1 MRITWLGHSCF
12 KIENEGTTIIL
23 DPYEDGSVAGYGN
36 IREKADLVLCTHEHG
51 DHNGRG
57 TVELTGN
64 SAADVKIT
72 KIDTYHDHHRGE
84 HRGKNTIYIL
94 EMGGYRIAHLGDLG
108 CQLPKEQMDM
118 LKNLDLLLI
127 PVGGHFTIDAREA
140 ADLAKELAP
149 VTTVPMHYRDDEK
162 GFGYDVIGTA
172 DEFTRRMDSV
182 AVLNTSVLLM
192 EDRPKERVAV
202 LVPANLE

>member
-12 KIENEGTTIIL
+12 KIEDGGPTIIL
-23 DPYEDGSVAGYGN
+23 DPYKDGSVAGYRD

-51 DHNGRG
+51 DHSGRE
-57 TVELTGN
+57 TVEITGN
-64 SAADVKIT
+64 SAENVKVT
-72 KIDTYHDHHRGE
+72 KIDTYHDHHHGK
-84 HRGKNTIYIL
+84 HRGRNTIYIL
-94 EMGGYRIAHLGDLG
+94 ETGGYRIAHLGDLG
-108 CQLPKEQMDM
+108 CHPSGDQMAM

-140 ADLAKELAP
+140 ADLVKELAP
-149 VTTVPMHYRDDEK
+149 ATAVPMHYRDDEK
-162 GFGYDVIGTA
+162 GFGYDVIGTV
-172 DEFTRRMDSV
+172 DEFTGRMGSA

-202 LVPANLE
+202 LVPANLG